1 MHKFRVFS
9 IIQQCPHP
17 IPKPRLDLL
26 GFLKDPF
33 RICGDFVEEFIC
45 CFEEFPVLPD
55 NIGKNGI

>member
-26 GFLKDPF
+26 CFLKDPF
-33 RICGDFVEEFIC
+33 RICCNNIEKIIC
-45 CFEEFPVLPD
+45 GFEKFPVLPD
-55 NIGKNGI
+55 NIRKKRD